1 MSVYRIWWRE
11 DTEAGRYAR
20 WVIASGLEQAI
31 GRFLRDQAPK
41 AAVRNGYEDVVSCR
55 EYGGDHRTRLYGVRI
70 EEGKVKVRE
79 IALPPFPD
87 LDKSIKKAVAAISK
101 IIDRG
106 KKSHA

>member
-11 DTEAGRYAR
+11 GTEAGLHAR
-20 WVIASGLEQAI
+20 WVVASGREQAI
-31 GRFLRDQAPK
+31 GRFLRDQVPK
-41 AAVRNGYEDVVSCR
+41 ATVRNGYEDVVSCR

-87 LDKSIKKAVAAISK
+87 LDKSIAEAVATISELL
-101 IIDRG
+101 
-106 KKSHA
+106 